1 MNRKNTTKR
10 RIGLLIIALGL
21 GFLLYPLTSILVNNL
36 QGERRMEAFRVQESQ
51 KPQAELDETLAQA
64 EAYNAKLDGSAD
76 GAVDPFE
83 VKNYATVIP
92 LSYDEGEVFGYL
104 SVPKIDEILPIYIG
118 ASEYHLSLG
127 VAQVDGTY
135 MPIGVENTRSVIAGH
150 RGFTTQA
157 MFRNMEKMEAGDRV
171 YITALGKTLEYEV
184 YDMEVIEP
192 SEYQKLAVVP
202 GQDTLTLLTCT
213 PYMVNTQRL
222 LVNAVRVEEP
232 EPVATEPAAE
242 TEGITEAATEPEP
255 KPQEPSRRVV
265 LEKYALMGI
274 VAVLWLL
281 LLVVIWKLIG
291 TFRRK
296 KDS

>member
-83 VKNYATVIP
+83 VKNYATVNP

-135 MPIGVENTRSVIAGH
+135 MPIGGENTRSVIAGH

-157 MFRNMEKMEAGDRV
+157 MFRDMEKMEAGDRV

>member
-83 VKNYATVIP
+83 VKNYATVNP

-135 MPIGVENTRSVIAGH
+135 MAIGGENTRSVIAGH

>member
-83 VKNYATVIP
+83 VKNYATVNP

-135 MPIGVENTRSVIAGH
+135 MPIGGENTRSVIAGH